1 MCTRGAQG
9 LRESTTGGS
18 VVATRSRA
26 RHFHATAKALTAA
39 AATRNE
45 VEGMLLTAQVTDVD
59 LSAIIAGTAP
69 EGGSAAPEQ
78 VEPPVAA
85 IPLPASTM
93 RAEDLVHLHEE
104 LRWAE
109 SKLMQAS
116 ERLAEAQ
123 EARRKDLVAL
133 AVMRR
138 ELLGSFA
145 AERAWLRGSKQ
156 FFGDV
161 LPTLVER
168 ETELAVL
175 VDNGVRTEQ
184 VIHELAAVRAE
195 RKLFELATMQADA
208 QLARIDDSESSSEYQ
223 VASEA
228 YDREPDG
235 AAMRELA
242 RLRTLSTKLRREAV
256 RMRTEASDL
265 LDRLGMVPGMGEVT
279 AANAFL
285 AAEYEGDERSAE
297 RMERVRAAQAE
308 LELCRLPEPEA
319 AFKAAFRHPVHYM
332 RARRG
337 R

>member
-1 MCTRGAQG
+1 M
-9 LRESTTGGS
+9 
-18 VVATRSRA
+18 ATRSRA
-26 RHFHATAKALTAA
+26 RHFHATAKALNAA
-39 AATRNE
+39 AASRNDID
-45 VEGMLLTAQVTDVD
+45 GMLLTAEVADVD
-59 LSAIIAGTAP
+59 IQAIISGQGAEGAMIAP
-69 EGGSAAPEQ
+69 TEQ
-78 VEPPVAA
+78 VELPTAA
-85 IPLPASTM
+85 VELPKSTVD
-93 RAEDLVHLHEE
+93 AGELVHLHEE

-133 AVMRR
+133 AIMRR

-145 AERAWLRGSKQ
+145 AERAWLRTGRRY
-156 FFGDV
+156 FREL
-161 LPTLVER
+161 LPALRDR
-168 ETELAVL
+168 EQELDVL

-195 RKLFELATMQADA
+195 RKLFELAIMQSDA
-208 QLARIDDSESSSEYQ
+208 QLARIDDSEAASEYQ

-235 AAMRELA
+235 ASMRELA
-242 RLRTLSTKLRREAV
+242 RLRALSTKQRREAV
-256 RMRTEASDL
+256 RMRGEASSL
-265 LDRLGMVPGMGEVT
+265 LDELGMVPGMGEIT

-297 RMERVRAAQAE
+297 RMDRVRAAQFE
-308 LELCRLPEPEA
+308 LELTRLPQAEA
-319 AFKAAFRHPVHYM
+319 AFKAAIKHPVHFM
-332 RARRG
+332 RARRTS